1 MGKFSGSYLAALSQ
15 NFTYQEKKKLYVKS
29 CNILAGG
36 VGWWARVSEADLE
49 AATFNRPRQ
58 MNINE
63 RASKAE
69 ILSAAV
75 ELTDSQAEQI
85 AALTEQRTVLF
96 VLLGVLA
103 VLQLL

>member
-1 MGKFSGSYLAALSQ
+1 
-15 NFTYQEKKKLYVKS
+15 
-29 CNILAGG
+29 
-36 VGWWARVSEADLE
+36 
-49 AATFNRPRQ
+49 

>member
-1 MGKFSGSYLAALSQ
+1 
-15 NFTYQEKKKLYVKS
+15 
-29 CNILAGG
+29 
-36 VGWWARVSEADLE
+36 
-49 AATFNRPRQ
+49 

-85 AALTEQRTVLF
+85 EALTEQRTVLF
-96 VLLGVLA
+96 VLLGVLTI
-103 VLQLL
+103 LQLL